1 MKQKLLC
8 DLHKSNV
15 GETKTLTGHA
25 LDAQPLAEI
34 SNATEISN
42 AKDIEL
48 SLSITE
54 AGNLESTESTITKTE
69 NSIDRDNSEEKQKQC
84 KQNQS
89 HKQKNATMKVVAETG
104 KCKRKRTSLIE
115 CNQLFAAVQE
125 HVQVDVDQ
133 LPHLMHTPHSLFRLL
148 CQSFEKQFPNCL
160 AQTSVDEILL
170 SLENK
175 I

>member
-8 DLHKSNV
+8 DLQKYNV
-15 GETKTLTGHA
+15 RETKTSTGHE
-25 LDAQPLAEI
+25 LDTQPLAEI
-34 SNATEISN
+34 SNATN
-42 AKDIEL
+42 IE
-48 SLSITE
+48 ITE
-54 AGNLESTESTITKTE
+54 ADNFESIESTTAKTE
-69 NSIDRDNSEEKQKQC
+69 KSIDQDNNSEAKQKQY
-84 KQNQS
+84 KQHQS
-89 HKQKNATMKVVAETG
+89 HKQKNATMKVVAETS

-115 CNQLFAAVQE
+115 CNQLFTAVQE

-175 I
+175 V